1 MKRMMYMPLGFAVLC
16 LAGCRQEQT
25 DRRETLPPVKVKTM
39 QVTTSTT
46 AEEEHRYS
54 GTIEETAGTPL
65 SFPVM
70 GTVSEVHFK
79 VGNRVGKGQLL
90 ATLDPT
96 SMQSSLDAAQATLA
110 QAEDAYARM
119 KELHD
124 KGSLAEIKWV
134 EVQSKLRQ
142 ARSMEE
148 LARKNRNDCNLYAPF
163 GGVMADKSIEVGQNV
178 LPGVSVGKIVG
189 VGKLKVKI
197 AVPENEIT
205 RIALQQRAEIR
216 LMTPGGGIF
225 HGAVSEKGIVAN
237 PLSRSYEVKLTLDDA
252 APSLMPGMVAE
263 VIFENPEKQPLFV
276 IPAWLVQL
284 DEQNRSFVWVNQ
296 NGKAKKRFVT
306 IGTYTAQG
314 VTVAEGLSAGD
325 EIITEGQ
332 QKVSEN
338 REVCL

>member
-79 VGNRVGKGQLL
+79 VGDRVGKGQLL

-252 APSLMPGMVAE
+252 APSLMPGPNARHGGRSNLRKPGETAAVCHPGMACPVGRTE
-263 VIFENPEKQPLFV
+263 PFIRMGQPKRQSEEAFRH
-276 IPAWLVQL
+276 
-284 DEQNRSFVWVNQ
+284 NRHLYRPRCNSRRGAF
-296 NGKAKKRFVT
+296 GR
-306 IGTYTAQG
+306 
-314 VTVAEGLSAGD
+314 
-325 EIITEGQ
+325 
-332 QKVSEN
+332 
-338 REVCL
+338 R